1 MKRYLK
7 NILMGV
13 SALIVIGLMIFTIYE
28 AKESVSNNSNNFP
41 NMSEMGTPPGKPGEN
56 SSESESGIEPPSKP
70 GESSSEDNKPEGM
83 EKPGEMP
90 SNSNS
95 ELDTKYYVFFGVESL
110 VLSLIIIY
118 LLMSKFNKKSFK
130 ESFSNSDK
138 IIILVLST
146 IVLTGGLTVLDG
158 FISKSIS
165 AESVNAITNNNGST
179 TSSAV
184 SNITTNKTI
193 TSGEYSST
201 NSDENAIKVTGKIDV
216 SLSDITVSKTGDS
229 DGGDNTS
236 FYGTNSAILVSGGA
250 DVTMDNITVET
261 SATGADGVFS
271 YGGSAT
277 TNNSK
282 SDGTSVTIS
291 NSKIVTVKDNSG
303 GIMTTGGGNM
313 IANNLTIN
321 TSGVSSAAIR
331 TDRGGGKVT
340 VNKGTYTTTGKGS
353 PAIYSTANVTVKDA
367 ILVSKSSEG
376 IVIEGK
382 NSVLLNNVKLN
393 DTNNSLNGKS
403 TTYKNVFIYQSMSG
417 DSSEGVGSFTSK
429 NSEIITN
436 NGDTFYVTNT
446 KAEINLVNNI
456 ITNNDEDGNFL
467 RVQKDSWGSVG
478 SNGGDVTLNLNN
490 QKVKGDIVVD
500 SISTLEIN
508 LTNKSSFE
516 GAINSNNEA
525 KSITLSLDKTSSI
538 KLTGDIYVNSFTNDD
553 SKNSNIDFNGYKIYV
568 NGKSIK

>member
-13 SALIVIGLMIFTIYE
+13 SALIVIGLMIFTINE

-41 NMSEMGTPPGKPGEN
+41 NMSEMGTPPDKPGEN
-56 SSESESGIEPPSKP
+56 SSGSESNEPPSKP
-70 GESSSEDNKPEGM
+70 GESSSEGNMPEGM

-95 ELDTKYYVFFGVESL
+95 KLDTKYYVIFGVESL
-110 VLSLIIIY
+110 VLSIIIIY
-118 LLMSKFNKKSFK
+118 LLMSYFNKKSYSETFK
-130 ESFSNSDK
+130 SSDK
-138 IIILVLST
+138 VIIMILST
-146 IVLTGGLTVLDG
+146 ILLSGVFTGVDTLLA
-158 FISKSIS
+158 KSNDKTS
-165 AESVNAITNNNGST
+165 ANVGNNNST
-179 TSSAV
+179 ETTAVTS
-184 SNITTNKTI
+184 ITTDK
-193 TSGEYSST
+193 SLSGGEYSST
-201 NSDENAIKVTGKIDV
+201 NSDENVIGIKGNINVDI
-216 SLSDITVSKTGDS
+216 SDISIIKTGDS

-250 DVTMDNITVET
+250 SGVFDNITVET
-261 SATGADGVFS
+261 NATGANGVFS

-277 TNNSK
+277 TNNKS
-282 SDGTSVTIS
+282 SDGTTVTIS
-291 NSKIVTVKDNSG
+291 NSKITTTKDNSG
-303 GIMTTGGGNM
+303 GIMTTGGGKM

-331 TDRGGGKVT
+331 TDRGGGEVT

-353 PAIYSTANVTVKDA
+353 PAVYSTANVTVNDA
-367 ILVSKSSEG
+367 TLVSKSSEG
-376 IVIEGK
+376 IVIEGM
-382 NSVLLNNVKLN
+382 NSVLLNNVKLT

-403 TTYKNVFIYQSMSG
+403 TTYKNIFIYQSMSG
-417 DSSEGVGSFTSK
+417 DASEGTGSFTSK

-446 KAEINLVNNI
+446 KAEINLTNNV
-456 ITNNDEDGNFL
+456 ITNNDKDGNFL

-478 SNGGDVTLNLNN
+478 SNGGDVILNLNN
-490 QKVKGDIVVD
+490 QKVKGNIVVD

-516 GAINSNNEA
+516 GVINGNNEA
-525 KSITLSLDKTSSI
+525 KSISLTLDKTSSI
-538 KLTGDIYVNSFTNDD
+538 KLTGDIYVNSFKNSD

-568 NGKSIK
+568 NGKSIN